1 MELNK
6 KTIGFLAVVVLITM
20 IVTNFTYVALG
31 SKAIVDREEYEQLRK
46 YSTMLELEDII
57 KEKYYIK
64 PDDDKLVTGSIKG
77 MFAGLED
84 PYSTYMTQDEF
95 KKLLE
100 DTEGEFGGIG
110 VYISAGDD
118 NLITVVSPIEGTP
131 GYKAGIKSG
140 DKILKIND
148 KEFMADEMDFA
159 IKEMKGEPGTKVEIT
174 VYREGEDKPLEFSM
188 KRELIKVESI
198 ESKMEKDDIGY
209 IRIKSFDE
217 HTYEDFKVAL
227 DGLKE
232 KGMKGLVIDLRYN
245 PGGLLDVCEDIADEL
260 LGEAVIVYTRNNKGD
275 EEYYNSDEKHKLD
288 MPITMLVNEWSASA
302 SEILSGAIRDNN
314 AGILIGKTTFGK
326 GLVQQLYPLSDGTG
340 FKLTTAQYFT
350 PSGEYIHKKG
360 IKPDI
365 EIEDEKEQLK
375 KALEVTKEEIEKR
388 NK

>member
-6 KTIGFLAVVVLITM
+6 KTIGFGAIVVIITM
-20 IVTNFTYVALG
+20 LVTSFSNIVLG
-31 SKAIVDREEYEQLRK
+31 YKVLVDKSEYEQLKK
-46 YSTMLELEDII
+46 YSKMLYLEDVI

-77 MFAGLED
+77 MFSGLED
-84 PYSTYMTQDEF
+84 PYSTYMTADEF
-95 KKLLE
+95 KRLLE
-100 DTEGEFGGIG
+100 DTEGAFGGIG
-110 VYISAGDD
+110 VYISAGED
-118 NLITVVSPIEGTP
+118 NLITVLSPIEGTP

-159 IKEMKGEPGTKVEIT
+159 IKEMKGQPGTKVDIT
-174 VYREGEDKPLEFSM
+174 IYREGEDKPLEFSM

-198 ESKMEKDDIGY
+198 KSKMEKDDIGY

-227 DGLKE
+227 ESLKK

-288 MPITMLVNEWSASA
+288 MPITILVNEWSASA
-302 SEILSGAIRDNN
+302 SEILSGAIRDND
-314 AGILIGKTTFGK
+314 AGILIGETTFGK
-326 GLVQQLYPLSDGTG
+326 GLVQQLYPLSDDTG

-365 EIEDEKEQLK
+365 EIKDEEEQLK

>member
-20 IVTNFTYVALG
+20 IVTNFTYIALG

>member
-6 KTIGFLAVVVLITM
+6 KTVGFGAIVVIITM
-20 IVTNFTYVALG
+20 LVTSFSNIVLG
-31 SKAIVDREEYEQLRK
+31 NKVIVDKSEYEQLKK
-46 YSTMLELEDII
+46 YSKMLYLEDVI

-64 PDDDKLVTGSIKG
+64 PDDEKLVTGSIKG
-77 MFAGLED
+77 MFSGLED
-84 PYSTYMTQDEF
+84 PYSTYMTADEF
-95 KKLLE
+95 KRLLE
-100 DTEGEFGGIG
+100 DTEGAFGGIG

-159 IKEMKGEPGTKVEIT
+159 IKEMKGEPGTKVNIT
-174 VYREGEDKPLEFSM
+174 IYREGEDKPLEFNM
-188 KRELIKVESI
+188 KRELIKIESI

-217 HTYEDFKVAL
+217 HTYKDFKEAL
-227 DGLKE
+227 EGLKE

-245 PGGLLDVCEDIADEL
+245 PGGLLNVCEDIADEL

-288 MPITMLVNEWSASA
+288 MPITVLVNEWSASA
-302 SEILSGAIRDNN
+302 SEILSGALRDND
-314 AGILIGKTTFGK
+314 AGILVGKTTFGK
-326 GLVQQLYPLSDGTG
+326 GLVQQLYPLSDETG

>member
-1 MELNK
+1 VELNK
-6 KTIGFLAVVVLITM
+6 KTVGFGAIVVIITM
-20 IVTNFTYVALG
+20 LVTSFSNIVLG
-31 SKAIVDREEYEQLRK
+31 NKVIVDKSEYEQLKK
-46 YSTMLELEDII
+46 YSKMLYLEDVI

-64 PDDDKLVTGSIKG
+64 PDDEKLVTGSIKG
-77 MFAGLED
+77 MFSGLED
-84 PYSTYMTQDEF
+84 PYSTYMTADEF
-95 KKLLE
+95 KRLLE
-100 DTEGEFGGIG
+100 DTEGAFGGIG

-159 IKEMKGEPGTKVEIT
+159 IKEMKGEPGTKVNIT
-174 VYREGEDKPLEFSM
+174 IYREGEDKPLEFNM
-188 KRELIKVESI
+188 KRELIKIESI

-217 HTYEDFKVAL
+217 HTYKDFKEAL
-227 DGLKE
+227 EGLKE

-245 PGGLLDVCEDIADEL
+245 PGGLLNVCEDIADEL

-288 MPITMLVNEWSASA
+288 MPITVLVNEWSASA
-302 SEILSGAIRDNN
+302 SEILSGALRDND
-314 AGILIGKTTFGK
+314 AGILVGKTTFGK
-326 GLVQQLYPLSDGTG
+326 GLVQQLYPLSDETG